1 MLALLENMD
10 KTTLNAQLVDGVVL
24 MLLGMATVFLF
35 LIILIYATKL
45 MSKVCNRIGG
55 KASPAVAKSPIIQN
69 TAPVAKTTSDA
80 ALAAAIVAAYDKDK
94 N

>member
-10 KTTLNAQLVDGVVL
+10 KSTLNAQLLDGVVL

-35 LIILIYATKL
+35 LVILIYATKL
-45 MSKVCNRIGG
+45 MSKLCSKLGG
-55 KASPAVAKSPIIQN
+55 KEESTKVTSTNKSA
-69 TAPVAKTTSDA
+69 APVAKVTNDA
-80 ALAAAIVAAYDKDK
+80 ALAAAIVAAYDKDQ

>member
-10 KTTLNAQLVDGVVL
+10 KSTLSAQLADGVVL

-35 LIILIYATKL
+35 LVILIYATKL
-45 MSKVCNRIGG
+45 MSKICSKLGG
-55 KASPAVAKSPIIQN
+55 KEPEVKVQSQRTQSA
-69 TAPVAKTTSDA
+69 APVAKTTNDA
-80 ALAAAIVAAYDKDK
+80 ALAAAIVAAYDKDQ

>member
-10 KTTLNAQLVDGVVL
+10 KTTLSAQLADGVVL

-45 MSKVCNRIGG
+45 MSKLCSKLGG
-55 KASPAVAKSPIIQN
+55 KEPEVKQSPRTQN
-69 TAPVAKTTSDA
+69 AAPVAKPTNDA
-80 ALAAAIVAAYDKDK
+80 ALAAAIVAAYDKDQ

>member
-24 MLLGMATVFLF
+24 MVLGMATVFLF
-35 LIILIYATKL
+35 LVLLIYATKL
-45 MSKVCNRIGG
+45 MSKICCKVGG
-55 KASPAVAKSPIIQN
+55 KESVSSQPKAKQS
-69 TAPVAKTTSDA
+69 APVAKSTNDA